1 MVGAISN
8 VTQAQPVA
16 QSTGTSAHK
25 PTQSKPQPAPQTDSV
40 QLSSTAQAM
49 LASMQK
55 AKEAPAQTTH
65 QGNGGGHQAH
75 KPPAK

>member
-1 MVGAISN
+1 MVGAVSN
-8 VTQAQPVA
+8 VTQPQPVA

-25 PTQSKPQPAPQTDSV
+25 PAQSKPQSASDGDSV

-55 AKEAPAQTTH
+55 AKETPPQAPKQAS
-65 QGNGGGHQAH
+65 GGEKQAH
-75 KPPAK
+75 KSHAK